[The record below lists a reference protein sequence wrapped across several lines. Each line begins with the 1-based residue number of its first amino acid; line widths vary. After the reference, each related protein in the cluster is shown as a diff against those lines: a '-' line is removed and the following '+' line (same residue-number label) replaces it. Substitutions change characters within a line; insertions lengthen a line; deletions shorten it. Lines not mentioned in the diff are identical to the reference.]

1 MIKEEQQEEVR
12 SKRTLFTGEVVRLSS
27 EKTLCVE
34 VVRYEMHPKYRK
46 KYKKTKRYLVHD
58 ELGKCKV
65 GNLIRFSSCRPHS
78 KRKSFE
84 FLSIIENR

>member
-1 MIKEEQQEEVR
+1 MRKEEQQEEVQ
-12 SKRTLFTGEVVRLSS
+12 SVRTLFLGEVVRLSS

-58 ELGKCKV
+58 EHGTCKV
-65 GNLIRFSSCRPHS
+65 GDTVRFSSCRPHS
-78 KRKSFE
+78 KRKNFE
-84 FLSIIENR
+84 VVDIIQNR